1 MEISV
6 STPMPNDGNCQVI
19 EHLEARPL
27 RARRGWSAEAKARLV
42 EETLVPAPM
51 FRRLPG
57 APEWLRRSYLV
68 GDVKR
73 WQRGLRSGTGRQTPV
88 GQ

>member
-1 MEISV
+1 MRD
-6 STPMPNDGNCQVI
+6 DGNCQVI

-42 EETLVPAPM
+42 EETLVAGANVSAIARRAGMAPSQ
-51 FRRLPG
+51 F
-57 APEWLRRSYLV
+57 LV